1 MSLWTWL
8 TRLVREQVDS
18 YESKGS
24 VMLFMVT
31 HTDVL
36 TLHEAGISVKE
47 EARGDTCLRIGSC
60 PSALDVREADETPKI
75 GD

>member
-1 MSLWTWL
+1 
-8 TRLVREQVDS
+8 
-18 YESKGS
+18 
-24 VMLFMVT
+24 MLFMVT

-47 EARGDTCLRIGSC
+47 EARGDPCLRIGSC